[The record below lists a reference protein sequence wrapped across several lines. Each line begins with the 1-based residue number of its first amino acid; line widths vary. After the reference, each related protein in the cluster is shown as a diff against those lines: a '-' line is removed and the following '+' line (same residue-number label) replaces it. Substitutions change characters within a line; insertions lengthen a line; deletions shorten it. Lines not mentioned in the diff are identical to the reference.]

1 MSDNTNDEESQSRW
15 SDAGHLRRALWKVC
29 VGQAH
34 AEMQLDKARD
44 VLGRVW
50 EFVDANMRGR
60 SDYMTH
66 LPHMEVLHRQV
77 RLALGEEE
85 PQR

>member
-15 SDAGHLRRALWKVC
+15 SDVGHLRRAVLKAC
-29 VGQAH
+29 VGQAQ
-34 AEMQLDKARD
+34 AEMQLDNARD

-85 PQR
+85 AQR